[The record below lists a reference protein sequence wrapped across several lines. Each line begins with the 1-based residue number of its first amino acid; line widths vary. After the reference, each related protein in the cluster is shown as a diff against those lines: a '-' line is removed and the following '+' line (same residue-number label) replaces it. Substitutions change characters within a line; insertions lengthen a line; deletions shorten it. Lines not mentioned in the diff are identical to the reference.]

1 MVDFT
6 VETLDIFFKLWRNR
20 CFNAKRTIYEK
31 NLMKGFPPE
40 NLGQMQGE
48 LDNLIKK
55 GFIVRIPKPHGKKVF
70 INPYDRNIIEKALKK
85 AGYWD

>member
-31 NLMKGFPPE
+31 NLMKGFSPE
-40 NLGQMQGE
+40 NRGQMQGE

-55 GFIVRIPKPHGKKVF
+55 GF